1 MIDDA
6 AAAQVDVIVWVV
18 TVHHQH
24 HPKCNEL
31 KQQQMLDPALQQYFR
46 SLIEGGMSPTQ
57 ALAVYEESLMGDTQG
72 KLQFNREIKVRPL
85 SSTTKTIML
94 SFLYIL
100 PCPTFSLLYAARPRK
115 HHRIIQKAT
124 HTPRG
129 IVSIGLD
136 EDTTVS
142 TLVPDHRHVACI

>member
-94 SFLYIL
+94 SFCIYY
-100 PCPTFSLLYAARPRK
+100 PVQRSLFVCSEAEETSPYHTKSHPYPARYCVNW
-115 HHRIIQKAT
+115 T
-124 HTPRG
+124 
-129 IVSIGLD
+129 
-136 EDTTVS
+136 
-142 TLVPDHRHVACI
+142 

>member
-6 AAAQVDVIVWVV
+6 AAAQVDAIVWVV

-24 HPKCNEL
+24 HPKCVEL
-31 KQQQMLDPALQQYFR
+31 KQQQMLDPGLQQYFR

-85 SSTTKTIML
+85 YSTTKTIVL
-94 SFLYIL
+94 
-100 PCPTFSLLYAARPRK
+100 
-115 HHRIIQKAT
+115 
-124 HTPRG
+124 
-129 IVSIGLD
+129 
-136 EDTTVS
+136 
-142 TLVPDHRHVACI
+142 